1 MVEYASITAAI
12 SIFVSALGN
21 VAGSALPA
29 STAKAL
35 PAVVT
40 IAQSHK
46 VSAPAAKVAYRKA
59 PFGRPA
65 LRYLYAAGWVG
76 ATSNLGAC
84 KLAQLPGADPA
95 TAATQALQS
104 SPKALSVL
112 KASHVTVK
120 QAATALGE
128 GTIAGCQ

>member
-12 SIFVSALGN
+12 SIFVSALGS

-40 IAQSHK
+40 IAQSHE

-76 ATSNLGAC
+76 ATSNLDAC
-84 KLAQLPGADPA
+84 KLAQLPGADPV